1 MTNVDDLINFFN
13 YVSGVQGRNSLLYSF
28 IAPKG
33 TPSDLRVYDRAP
45 TLVYVNDLYHPTRN
59 NIARYLEG
67 NHRVLLYPH
76 HVKFSGKHE
85 TSGIELWSNQ
95 YLQEIN
101 FVILDIDVHKNFKN
115 GLDRSNPYTKKYKAK
130 VLAERIFA
138 YLEAAGYKKMM
149 LVDSG
154 NGYHVFIPIRI
165 CLRDVCAETAK
176 IKLIE
181 YFSRCKSLADA
192 VKDKCYSDE
201 FTGCVDIDSVFFGNI
216 KQMVKSPG
224 SVNRKHW
231 DDHEPRVSKIIHYK
245 NGTDGKVSISTN
257 TDLFE
262 LIEVEPTESANS
274 KDLIDKIV
282 YRDFIEHEKVFQI
295 SKKPEIQSLLN
306 LYRSL
311 DEYRLWYRVAKYDR
325 SKLEFRLL
333 LCLLSVEDYG
343 YPMVN
348 MIMSQLLCDI
358 ASAKWLER
366 NDGGYR
372 RNQYERALQ
381 KVLSSNE

>member
-13 YVSGVQGRNSLLYSF
+13 YVSGVQGRENLLYSF

-33 TPSDLRVYDRAP
+33 VPSDLRVYDCAP
-45 TLVYVNDLYHPTRN
+45 TTVYVTDLYHPTRN
-59 NIARYLEG
+59 NLARYLKG
-67 NHRVLLYPH
+67 NHRVLVYPH
-76 HVKFSGKHE
+76 HVKFGAHG
-85 TSGIELWSNQ
+85 TAGIELWPNQ

-130 VLAERIFA
+130 VLAERIFT
-138 YLEAAGYKKMM
+138 YLEATGYKKMM

-154 NGYHVFIPIRI
+154 NGYHLFVPIRI
-165 CLRDVCAETAK
+165 CLRDLSPELAK
-176 IKLIE
+176 LTLLD
-181 YFSRCKSLADA
+181 YFSRCKSLADT
-192 VKDKCYSDE
+192 VREKCFSDDLS
-201 FTGCVDIDSVFFGNI
+201 GCVDIDSVFFGNI

-224 SVNRKHW
+224 SVNRKYW
-231 DDHEPRVSKIIHYK
+231 DDYEPRVSKIINYK
-245 NGTDGKVSISTN
+245 NGSESNISISSN

-262 LIEVEPTESANS
+262 LIKVERTGTINS
-274 KDLIDKIV
+274 KNLIDKIV
-282 YRDFIEHEKVFQI
+282 YRDFIENEKVFEL
-295 SKKPEIQSLLN
+295 SKNPEIQSLLN
-306 LYRSL
+306 LYQSL

-325 SKLEFRLL
+325 SMLEFRLL

-343 YPMVN
+343 YELIN
-348 MIMSQLLCDI
+348 MIMSQLLCDV

-366 NDGGYR
+366 DDDGYR